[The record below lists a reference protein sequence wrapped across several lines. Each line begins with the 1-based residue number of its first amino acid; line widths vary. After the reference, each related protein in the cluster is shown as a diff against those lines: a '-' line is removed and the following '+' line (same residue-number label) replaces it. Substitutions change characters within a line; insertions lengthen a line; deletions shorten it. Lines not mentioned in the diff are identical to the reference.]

1 MRSIDT
7 ASTAQ
12 RGSAP
17 VPSQGFKAK
26 ASRAMG
32 SPSKSQTVS
41 TRESSMRA
49 DKKQGAR
56 AMGVGPKAKPKASA
70 ASRSTLRKASA
81 AAGGPSKKQVTGYK
95 EAAMR
100 FDKKMTYGRYP
111 GRKG

>member
-1 MRSIDT
+1 MRSFDT

-17 VPSQGFKAK
+17 VPGQGSKRK

-32 SPSKSQTVS
+32 SPSKKQVVGYK
-41 TRESSMRA
+41 ESAMRA

-56 AMGVGPKAKPKASA
+56 LMGVGPKAKPKAA
-70 ASRSTLRKASA
+70 VASRSTLRKASA
-81 AAGGPSKKQVTGYK
+81 AAGGPNKKQVVGYK